1 MRSPSSTVWTIIFV
15 TVAGF
20 LLEIGAGEP
29 AVSGFALWPVGAG
42 FMPWQLLT
50 YAFLHGGIAH
60 LAFNMYGFWMFGRE
74 LEYLMGRRS
83 FLLLYFAS
91 ILSAALMQLLVTSVT
106 GNVYPTIGA
115 SGGVFG
121 LLLAYGMF
129 FPNRI
134 LILIFP
140 PAALPAWLFVTLYA
154 GIELI
159 LGATGTQ
166 AGVAHFAH
174 LGGMVGGYIVIRRWR
189 RRGR

>member
-1 MRSPSSTVWTIIFV
+1 MRSPLSTIWTIIFV
-15 TVAGF
+15 TVTGF
-20 LLEIGAGEP
+20 LLEIGVGEP
-29 AVSGFALWPVGAG
+29 AVSGFALWPFGAH

-50 YAFLHGGIAH
+50 YAFLHASITH

-91 ILSAALMQLLVTSVT
+91 ILSAGLMQLFVTSVT
-106 GNVYPTIGA
+106 GSVYPTIGA

-129 FPNRI
+129 FPNRM
-134 LILIFP
+134 LMLIFP
-140 PAALPAWLFVTLYA
+140 PIVLPAWLFVTLYA

-174 LGGMVGGYIVIRRWR
+174 LGGMVGGYIVIRFWR
-189 RRGR
+189 TRGR

>member
-1 MRSPSSTVWTIIFV
+1 MRSPSSTVWTIIIL

-20 LLEIGAGEP
+20 VIEIGTGEP
-29 AVSGFALWPVGAG
+29 VISGFALWPVGAG
-42 FMPWQLLT
+42 FMPWQLVT
-50 YAFLHGGIAH
+50 YAFLHGSIMH

-74 LEYLMGRRS
+74 LVYLMGRRS
-83 FLLLYFAS
+83 FLLLYSSS
-91 ILSAALMQLLVTSVT
+91 ILSAALTQLLVTSVT
-106 GNVYPTIGA
+106 GSVYPTIGA

-134 LILIFP
+134 LMLIFP
-140 PAALPAWLFVTLYA
+140 PVALPAWLFVTLYA

-189 RRGR
+189 RRDR

>member
-1 MRSPSSTVWTIIFV
+1 MRSPSSTVWIIIFV

-20 LLEIGAGEP
+20 LLEIGAGES
-29 AVSGFALWPVGAG
+29 VLRGFALWPVGAG
-42 FMPWQLLT
+42 FMPWQLVT
-50 YAFLHGGIAH
+50 YALLHASVTH

-91 ILSAALMQLLVTSVT
+91 ILSAALMQLFVTSVT
-106 GNVYPTIGA
+106 GSVYPTIGA

-134 LILIFP
+134 LMLIFP
-140 PAALPAWLFVTLYA
+140 PIALPAWLFVTLYA

-159 LGATGTQ
+159 LGATGNQ

-174 LGGMVGGYIVIRRWR
+174 LGGMVGGYMVIHRWR
-189 RRGR
+189 TRRR